1 MRGIKEIRKAKARRY
16 SRESV
21 AKAMGVSPYILKQ
34 IEESPE
40 RITAEQA
47 ARAAE
52 YLECD
57 ATDLFLSSKPTFSC
71 QKEEDEDAS
80 D

>member
-16 SRESV
+16 SRASV
-21 AKAMGVSPYILKQ
+21 AKAMGVSPYILRQ
-34 IEESPE
+34 IEECPE

-47 ARAAE
+47 AKAAE

-57 ATDLFLSSKPTFSC
+57 AADLFLPVNFNLIEN
-71 QKEEDEDAS
+71 EEVQDAS

>member
-16 SRESV
+16 SRASV
-21 AKAMGVSPYILKQ
+21 AKAMGVSPYILRQ

-47 ARAAE
+47 AKAAE

-57 ATDLFLSSKPTFSC
+57 AADLFFPEKPTLSC
-71 QKEEDEDAS
+71 QEVQDAS

>member
-57 ATDLFLSSKPTFSC
+57 ATDLFLPQNFNLIEK
-71 QKEEDEDAS
+71 EDEDAS